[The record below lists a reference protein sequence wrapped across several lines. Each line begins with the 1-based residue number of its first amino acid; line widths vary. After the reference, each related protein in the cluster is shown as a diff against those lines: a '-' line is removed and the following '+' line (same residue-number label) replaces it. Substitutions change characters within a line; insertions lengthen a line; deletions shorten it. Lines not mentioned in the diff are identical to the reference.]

1 METNKVTFED
11 ALVSAAQENPNE
23 VVDVLSSMHVYMT
36 DKSGEQKTPKSL
48 VRELKRLFLVLPQ
61 PKQEQYAKVL
71 FSSQAERWLQWL
83 NEPAKKAPDIRNR
96 DIALLTSVLP
106 IMQVIRALEE
116 RGIWERERMTK
127 LTQNLSG
134 MPHGGK
140 PTGFDEALTALD
152 ELHAEHQARIVEY
165 TEKLLRAEAVIRS
178 IPHADMQVFVLMLY
192 VENLS
197 PKKIRNELNLSLR
210 QFSEARA
217 AIEQADDMKGVVWK
231 TYPQKFRF

>member
-48 VRELKRLFLVLPQ
+48 VRELKRLFLILPQ
-61 PKQEQYAKVL
+61 PKQEQYAKIL
-71 FSSQAERWLQWL
+71 FLSQAERWLQWIG
-83 NEPAKKAPDIRNR
+83 EPANKVPDIRNR

-106 IMQVIRALEE
+106 IMQAIRALEE
-116 RGIWERERMTK
+116 RGMWERERMTK

-140 PTGFDEALTALD
+140 PSGFDEALTALD
-152 ELHAEHQARIVEY
+152 ELHAEHRTRIVEY

-178 IPHADMQVFVLMLY
+178 IPHADMQAFVLMVY
-192 VENLS
+192 VEKMT
-197 PKKIRNELNLSLR
+197 PKRICSELNMQR
-210 QFSEARA
+210 WKFFEARSV
-217 AIEQADDMKGVVWK
+217 IEQAENMASVMWK
-231 TYPQKFRF
+231 THPE